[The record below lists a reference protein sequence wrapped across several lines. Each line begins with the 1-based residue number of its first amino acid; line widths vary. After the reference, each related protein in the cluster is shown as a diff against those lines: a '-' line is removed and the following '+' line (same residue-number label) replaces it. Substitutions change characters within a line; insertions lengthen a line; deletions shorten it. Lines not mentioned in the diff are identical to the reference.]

1 MGGGSCEV
9 RVGMKVSMNGTRL
22 GQGMSAFI
30 FSLGQ
35 FEWSIPVGLAN
46 PFS

>member
-1 MGGGSCEV
+1 MTQEKDIV
-9 RVGMKVSMNGTRL
+9 IIFLL
-22 GQGMSAFI
+22 GQGMSVFT